1 MGTLNVT
8 STSNGIME
16 QLRSALSDQFSAIAP
31 FEIVLG
37 LVLGLLVGLLIAFVY
52 KRCFRGVLYS
62 PSFAMTLAMLTLITT
77 PVVMCISSNVALSMG
92 MVGALSIVRFRT
104 AVKDPMDTA
113 YMFWALTMGIL
124 LGAKLYA
131 IALVVAA
138 AIAAIIFLLTFV
150 HFTTPNSY
158 LLVVH
163 YDEEA
168 EYDVDQMMRRSVKN
182 RRLRSKTMTRSGAEM
197 TWEVRLDNKQDLVAM
212 MMHCCV
218 AFKALKRPSP
228 AVKKWAICCSMRQR
242 SPKNCINLRHK
253 RAVFKISIARM
264 KTVIWPTNFSRM
276 EIIWHM
282 D

>member
-31 FEIVLG
+31 FDIVLG
-37 LVLGLLVGLLIAFVY
+37 LALGLLVGLLIAFVY

-92 MVGALSIVRFRT
+92 MVGAQSIVRFRT

-197 TWEVRLDNKQDLVAM
+197 TWEVRLDNKQDLVAQM
-212 MMHCCV
+212 LGIEGVHDATLV
-218 AFKALKRPSP
+218 ACQTEAG
-228 AVKKWAICCSMRQR
+228 
-242 SPKNCINLRHK
+242 
-253 RAVFKISIARM
+253 
-264 KTVIWPTNFSRM
+264 T
-276 EIIWHM
+276 
-282 D
+282 